1 MVANENETSKLD
13 LTFEQAMQR
22 LEEIV
27 RKLEAG
33 DLPLDA
39 SIRAYEESMRLV
51 AFCREQLDK
60 AEFQLEQLTLD
71 AVEET
76 PAGEERA

>member
-1 MVANENETSKLD
+1 MEEIREVEANNSGW
-13 LTFEQAMQR
+13 TFEQAMRR

-27 RKLEAG
+27 RQLESG

-51 AFCREQLDK
+51 KFCREQLDK
-60 AEFQLEQLTLD
+60 AEFQLEKLGQELGED
-71 AVEET
+71 SVT
-76 PAGEERA
+76 P

>member
-1 MVANENETSKLD
+1 MR
-13 LTFEQAMQR
+13 R

-27 RKLEAG
+27 RQLESG

-51 AFCREQLDK
+51 KFCREQLDK
-60 AEFQLEQLTLD
+60 AEFQLEKLGQELGED
-71 AVEET
+71 SVT
-76 PAGEERA
+76 P

>member
-1 MVANENETSKLD
+1 MEETQAAGRNSSD
-13 LTFEQAMQR
+13 WTFEQAMRR

-27 RKLEAG
+27 RQLEAG

-51 AFCREQLDK
+51 KFCREQLDK
-60 AEFQLEQLTLD
+60 AEFQLEKLGQELAD
-71 AVEET
+71 ESVS
-76 PAGEERA
+76 P

>member
-1 MVANENETSKLD
+1 MEENREAEWNKSD
-13 LTFEQAMQR
+13 WTFEQAMRR

-27 RKLEAG
+27 RQLEAG

-51 AFCREQLDK
+51 KFCREQLDK
-60 AEFQLEQLTLD
+60 AEFQLEKLGQELGD
-71 AVEET
+71 E
-76 PAGEERA
+76 PAS

>member
-1 MVANENETSKLD
+1 MEEARAAEWNSSD
-13 LTFEQAMQR
+13 WTFEQAMRR

-27 RKLEAG
+27 RQLEAG

-51 AFCREQLDK
+51 KFCREQLDK
-60 AEFQLEQLTLD
+60 AEFQLEKLGQELAD
-71 AVEET
+71 ESAS
-76 PAGEERA
+76 P